1 MTSKA
6 QLSLWGTQFPLNMG
20 HTDMFFIP
28 INIQFKRKQAVASGQ
43 AVMLTAATA
52 SIHTTQFEIFLHVES
67 SVFV

>member
-43 AVMLTAATA
+43 AVMLTAAT
-52 SIHTTQFEIFLHVES
+52 TQFEIFLHVES